1 MELDAFNKLVLA
13 EMEAVYRLAYHLA
26 RHAQEADDLV
36 QETYLRA
43 FKSAAAYRDNERGV
57 RPWLFK
63 ILHNVLNTRLA
74 KEHRQRE
81 LIDDL
86 QQQPAVEP
94 TAEASVAELSKLDW
108 DHVDA
113 RLKSAIADLPI
124 PHRAVFLLCAVEDL
138 GYREIADILDI
149 PVGTVMSRLYRS
161 RVMLAARLVDLA
173 AEHGIRRKDVRRVE
187 KLNDAS

>member
-1 MELDAFNKLVLA
+1 MQFETFNKLVLA
-13 EMEAVYRLAYHLA
+13 EMEAVYRLAHHLA

-43 FKSAAAYRDNERGV
+43 FKSAASYRDNDRGV

-81 LIDDL
+81 LVDDL
-86 QQQPAVEP
+86 QQQPPVSPA
-94 TAEASVAELSKLDW
+94 AEASVADLSELDW
-108 DHVDA
+108 DHVDS
-113 RLKSAIADLPI
+113 RLKSAIADLPL
-124 PHRAVFLLCAVEDL
+124 PHRSVFLLCAVEDL
-138 GYREIADILDI
+138 GYQEIADVLEI

-173 AEHGIRRKDVRRVE
+173 AEQGIGRRKTSPDRE
-187 KLNDAS
+187 MNGAP